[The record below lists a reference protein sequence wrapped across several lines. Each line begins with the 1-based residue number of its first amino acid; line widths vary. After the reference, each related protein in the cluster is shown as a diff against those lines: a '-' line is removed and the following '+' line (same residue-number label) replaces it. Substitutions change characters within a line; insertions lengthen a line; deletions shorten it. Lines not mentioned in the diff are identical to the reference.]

1 MILVRYIIHNKIKNS
16 KQYTISISLILIVAS
31 VCFLLSDY
39 ISYTAVALILLMFVS
54 LNAMFFDI
62 APVLFSAFLS
72 AIIWIWFFIPPIFTW
87 VVKSTSDKM
96 MIVMY
101 FVVALVNTVLTIKLR
116 ALEKAANKKEE
127 KENTLKLYNTLLNS
141 LSHELRT
148 PISTIIAATDNLESA
163 NNHLTEDMKK
173 ELIHEISKA
182 SIRLN
187 SQVENL
193 LNMSRLESDYIS
205 IKMDWCDV
213 NDLIHHVVNVLNERL
228 ENRKVEIRIDE
239 TIPLCKLD
247 YGLMEQILQNL
258 IINSHLY
265 TPINCKIS
273 ISSWYKNDNLYIT
286 VEDDGQ
292 GFPENEIEF
301 VFDKFYRLKHSK
313 TGGTGLGLSI
323 AKGFVEAHHGTITL
337 KNNSKGGAFFSII
350 IPSDSSYINSY
361 ENE

>member
-1 MILVRYIIHNKIKNS
+1 MINIIHNKISKS
-16 KQYTISISLILIVAS
+16 KQYFISISLILIVAS
-31 VCFLLSDY
+31 ICYLLSAY

-116 ALEKAANKKEE
+116 TLEKAANKKEE

-148 PISTIIAATDNLESA
+148 PISTILAATDNLESENA
-163 NNHLTEDMKK
+163 QISKDMKK

-193 LNMSRLESDYIS
+193 LNMSRLESDYVT
-205 IKMDWCDV
+205 IKIDWCDV
-213 NDLIHHVVNVLNERL
+213 NELIHGVVNNLNERL
-228 ENRKVEIRIDE
+228 ENRIVVLNIEE
-239 TIPLCKLD
+239 NLPLCKLD
-247 YGLMEQILQNL
+247 FGLMEQVLQNL
-258 IINSHLY
+258 IINAHLY
-265 TPINCKIS
+265 TPTNCTIT
-273 ISSWYKNDNLYIT
+273 ISSWFKNDHLHFTI
-286 VEDDGQ
+286 EDNGP

-301 VFDKFYRLKHSK
+301 VFDKFYRLQHSK

-323 AKGFVEAHHGTITL
+323 ARGFVEAHNGTITL
-337 KNNSKGGAFFSII
+337 QNKNSGGAFFSII
-350 IPSDSSYINSY
+350 IPTESSNLNSY